1 MAKVRFELY
10 SRTNQIIIDGVIF
23 AVSFALAYAIRF
35 EGVPQW
41 GFAKQFA
48 LWLPYLIAF
57 RLYINWK
64 LGIYRF
70 IWRYVSLSDA
80 IAITRSLAIVTGFLL
95 AVRLLYP
102 PWAPLAPRF
111 KISLTVIALEFLMS
125 LLGCLGARALRR
137 ILYQRQEEKGR
148 APQTGRR
155 VLLIGAG
162 RAGVTVASEL
172 APRSDVRLVG
182 FLDDDPG
189 KIGRVVNGV
198 PVLGPLDT
206 MSSVVYK
213 QEVEEVVICIPRA
226 QRATLKKLWALAEN
240 TNVRM
245 KIVPT
250 LEEILHG
257 KVSIAAFRDVQMAD
271 LLGRE
276 TVEFPSGGADI
287 APVYRGKRIL
297 ITGAG
302 GSIGSE
308 LTTQLMEIGPQ
319 RLVLLDKDENGLNDV
334 YVRVAANSDGHVA
347 YPVVADIRSVERLRG
362 IFETFQPEIVF
373 HAAAHKHVP
382 LMEMNPCEAILNN
395 VGGTRNLVELSKA
408 TGVSRFVFIST
419 DKAVKPVSIMG
430 ASKRVC
436 EMIVQTRGSDSSTRF
451 ACVRFGNV
459 MGSRGSVIPFFQ
471 KQIAQGGP
479 VTVTHPEVQ
488 RFLMTIPEAVRL
500 VIQAGTLGAS
510 GEVFVLDM
518 GDPVPILDLARD
530 LIELSGLRLGHDIQI
545 ETTQLRPGEKLIEE
559 LIDSSSEKLA
569 LTSLEKIR
577 VVQGSSI
584 DGAKFDI
591 HLGELEAAARSQQP
605 QRVYEVLRELNIGFD
620 PAAAPLAV
628 EQYARGNEAVP
639 SQTRTVAES

>member
-1 MAKVRFELY
+1 MAKLRVELY

-23 AVSFALAYAIRF
+23 ALSFALAYAIRF
-35 EGVPQW
+35 EGVPEW
-41 GFAKQFA
+41 AYVKQFA

-80 IAITRSLAIVTGFLL
+80 IAITRSIAIVTGFLL

-148 APQTGRR
+148 DPRSGRR
-155 VLLIGAG
+155 LLLIGAG

-182 FLDDDPG
+182 FLDDDPK
-189 KIGRVVNGV
+189 KIGRLVNGV
-198 PVLGPLDT
+198 AVLGPLDM

-213 QEVEEVVICIPRA
+213 HEVEEVVICIPRA

-257 KVSIAAFRDVQMAD
+257 KVNIASFRDVQMAD

-276 TVEFPSGGADI
+276 TVDFASGGADI

-302 GSIGSE
+302 GSIGGE
-308 LTTQLMEIGPQ
+308 LAIQLMEVGPQ

-334 YVRVAANSDGHVA
+334 YIRVAANSDGHVA

-408 TGVSRFVFIST
+408 GGVSRFIFIST
-419 DKAVKPVSIMG
+419 DKAVKPVSVMG

-436 EMIVQTRGSDSSTRF
+436 ELIVQTRGCDSATRF

-471 KQIAQGGP
+471 QQIARGGP

-510 GEVFVLDM
+510 GEIFVLDM
-518 GDPVPILDLARD
+518 GDPIPILDLARD
-530 LIELSGLRLGHDIQI
+530 LIELSGLRLGHDIEI

-577 VVQGSSI
+577 VVQGPSI
-584 DGAKFDI
+584 DGATFNLR
-591 HLGELEAAARSQQP
+591 LGDLEEAARCQQP
-605 QRVYEVLRELNIGFD
+605 QRVYEVLRKLNIGFN
-620 PAAAPLAV
+620 PAAAPLTGGRQAT
-628 EQYARGNEAVP
+628 GNEAV
-639 SQTRTVAES
+639 STQIQTATGS